1 MLISETIGQLIGSSP
16 NHPEYSTPIKGTTG
30 ILEHIENSFSG
41 YRQYAMNFSD
51 MTAGSQGSTYYFDK
65 IMFPRAEAVAI
76 DYLVFLSKSKDLT
89 DSSSNYIQIQDIY
102 TTPSGTQL
110 AYVQTSF
117 GTTIT
122 ADGYQWVVVVL
133 KSSSLNQ
140 ELRGDGEAAFTSSLT
155 QGIKKITTQGI
166 LPGSKWKK
174 IGIQADPGFVYFVN
188 GEPIMVGRSGFSETP
203 DDYTVSAIGFLNENF
218 VCDYYIDKD
227 A

>member
-1 MLISETIGQLIGSSP
+1 MVISETIGQLIGSSP
-16 NHPEYSTPIKGTTG
+16 NHPDYSIDIRGSGTL
-30 ILEHIENSFSG
+30 IHVNNSFSG
-41 YRQYAMNFSD
+41 YKQYAMHFNN

-76 DYLVFLSKSKDLT
+76 DYLVFLSKEEDLT
-89 DSSSNYIQIQDIY
+89 NPNSNYIQIQDIY
-102 TTPSGTQL
+102 TTPSGSQL

-122 ADGYQWVVVVL
+122 ADGYNWIVVVL
-133 KSSSLNQ
+133 KSTSLNQ
-140 ELRGDGEAAFTSSLT
+140 DLRGGDGEAAFTKSLT
-155 QGIKKITTQGI
+155 NGVKRITTQGI

-174 IGIQADPGFVYFVN
+174 IGIQAEPGFVYFVN

>member
-1 MLISETIGQLIGSSP
+1 MVISETIGQLIGSSP
-16 NHPEYSTPIKGTTG
+16 NHPDYSTDIPGSGPLI
-30 ILEHIENSFSG
+30 HVNNSFSG
-41 YRQYAMNFSD
+41 YKQYAMRFNG

-76 DYLVFLSKSKDLT
+76 DYLVFLSKEEDLT
-89 DSSSNYIQIQDIY
+89 NSNSNYIQIQDIY
-102 TTPSGTQL
+102 TTPSGSQL

-122 ADGYQWVVVVL
+122 ADGYNWIVVVL
-133 KSSSLNQ
+133 KSTSLNQ
-140 ELRGDGEAAFTSSLT
+140 DLRGDGEAAFTESLT
-155 QGIKKITTQGI
+155 HGVKRITTQGI